1 MIDVLKWYLFIQV
14 LGLIYLPLTWSV
26 FQRLKSRGLYLA
38 KPLGLLLWGFVYWWL
53 TSLNLLAS
61 DLAGTS
67 TVLLFLLALNLFV
80 LWKIGPDRLL
90 NWIKENKK
98 LLLFSEGLFLLSFVS
113 WAIVRAANP
122 EIIHTE
128 KFMEMA
134 FINAILKSP
143 SMPPHDPW
151 LSGYAISYYYF
162 GYLLAAMLIRMTN
175 VAASVGYNLVS
186 ALWFGLTALGA
197 YGLLWDFLAR
207 KEDLKTKNSEH
218 ESGVSHGIYLFALM
232 APLMMLI
239 VSNWFGIFDVLH
251 ARGLGSATFW
261 QGLELPA
268 LMTEPFNLS
277 WFPNRGGWSWWQA
290 SRVIQDFRLNGSTIE
305 IIDEFPF
312 FTFLLS
318 DIHPHLLGM
327 PFVLLAIA
335 QAFNAFQGGWESKI
349 SQFGRF
355 FKISWLQASIG
366 VITLGGIAFLNTWDF
381 PFYLLLIG
389 SAFIWRQVTQE
400 GWKTKHVWNLLV
412 FCLVGGV
419 LSIAA
424 YLPFYFS
431 FASQAGGI
439 LPSLSY
445 FTKGKFFLIMFVP
458 LLLPVLGWLLYKRLK
473 LRRWPDHRALFL
485 TAAIVILLFV
495 LSWGLGWLAGRF
507 ENLDA
512 LLNGAHAAENNQAV
526 LLGSILA
533 RLRDPWTMIIL
544 FLIIFTVFDLLLS
557 KIAFNRAGSSE
568 VELEVETKQL
578 KYQGNPDT
586 FILMLIL
593 LGGLLTIVPEFIY
606 LRDQFGTRMNTIF
619 KFYYQVWILWSLAG
633 SYAVAELFKKSKKRI
648 NVVFGTLIAF
658 VGILSL
664 AFSLQQKTSA
674 LPAQFGTNA
683 LDYLI
688 LSIPILFLVWLL
700 WSLIKKSYAQA
711 LAVLAM
717 CGSAA
722 GLVYPSVELL
732 NKTEAF
738 MPQDGYSLDG
748 KQDFYLYS
756 GDEMIAAEWLSK
768 ADLGVM
774 AEAVADTGGSYTTY
788 NLISTFSGM
797 PTVLGWIGHE
807 AQWRGGYEEIG
818 SRQADLRELYST
830 SSWERTKA
838 VIDLYNIRYIVVGEL
853 ERQTY
858 AVDLLKFEE
867 NLSKVLDTASVD
879 IYEVKK
885 P

>member
-1 MIDVLKWYLFIQV
+1 MSRTINRPVPSGRVSRQEA
-14 LGLIYLPLTWSV
+14 LG
-26 FQRLKSRGLYLA
+26 
-38 KPLGLLLWGFVYWWL
+38 
-53 TSLNLLAS
+53 
-61 DLAGTS
+61 
-67 TVLLFLLALNLFV
+67 
-80 LWKIGPDRLL
+80 
-90 NWIKENKK
+90 
-98 LLLFSEGLFLLSFVS
+98 
-113 WAIVRAANP
+113 
-122 EIIHTE
+122 
-128 KFMEMA
+128 
-134 FINAILKSP
+134 
-143 SMPPHDPW
+143 
-151 LSGYAISYYYF
+151 
-162 GYLLAAMLIRMTN
+162 
-175 VAASVGYNLVS
+175 
-186 ALWFGLTALGA
+186 FGL
-197 YGLLWDFLAR
+197 
-207 KEDLKTKNSEH
+207 
-218 ESGVSHGIYLFALM
+218 
-232 APLMMLI
+232 
-239 VSNWFGIFDVLH
+239 VL
-251 ARGLGSATFW
+251 
-261 QGLELPA
+261 
-268 LMTEPFNLS
+268 
-277 WFPNRGGWSWWQA
+277 
-290 SRVIQDFRLNGSTIE
+290 
-305 IIDEFPF
+305 
-312 FTFLLS
+312 
-318 DIHPHLLGM
+318 
-327 PFVLLAIA
+327 
-335 QAFNAFQGGWESKI
+335 
-349 SQFGRF
+349 
-355 FKISWLQASIG
+355 
-366 VITLGGIAFLNTWDF
+366 
-381 PFYLLLIG
+381 
-389 SAFIWRQVTQE
+389 SAFSV
-400 GWKTKHVWNLLV
+400 
-412 FCLVGGV
+412 
-419 LSIAA
+419 
-424 YLPFYFS
+424 
-431 FASQAGGI
+431 
-439 LPSLSY
+439 
-445 FTKGKFFLIMFVP
+445 
-458 LLLPVLGWLLYKRLK
+458 
-473 LRRWPDHRALFL
+473 
-485 TAAIVILLFV
+485 
-495 LSWGLGWLAGRF
+495 
-507 ENLDA
+507 
-512 LLNGAHAAENNQAV
+512 V
-526 LLGSILA
+526 LLGLA
-533 RLRDPWTMIIL
+533 TNWLAAGLLAFTIFFYAVIYTMWLKRSTPQNIVIGGAAGAFPPMIGWAAVTGTISLEACIL

-700 WSLIKKSYAQA
+700 QSLIKKSYAPA

-717 CGSAA
+717 CGIAA

-807 AQWRGGYEEIG
+807 AQWRGSYEEIG

-838 VIDLYNIRYIVVGEL
+838 VIDLYNIRYIVVGTL

-858 AVDLLKFEE
+858 SADDVKFDD
-867 NLSKVLDTASVD
+867 NLVKAFETNSLV
-879 IYEVKK
+879 IYEVVE

>member
-1 MIDVLKWYLFIQV
+1 M
-14 LGLIYLPLTWSV
+14 
-26 FQRLKSRGLYLA
+26 
-38 KPLGLLLWGFVYWWL
+38 GLLLWGFVYWWM
-53 TSLNLLAS
+53 TSLKLLAN

-80 LWKIGPDRLL
+80 LWKIGPARLFKL
-90 NWIKENKK
+90 DQRKKK
-98 LLLFSEGLFLLSFVS
+98 LLLFSESLFLLSFAF

-143 SMPPHDPW
+143 GMPPHDPW

-431 FASQAGGI
+431 FASQAGASC
-439 LPSLSY
+439 PV
-445 FTKGKFFLIMFVP
+445 FLISP
-458 LLLPVLGWLLYKRLK
+458 
-473 LRRWPDHRALFL
+473 RA
-485 TAAIVILLFV
+485 
-495 LSWGLGWLAGRF
+495 S
-507 ENLDA
+507 
-512 LLNGAHAAENNQAV
+512 
-526 LLGSILA
+526 
-533 RLRDPWTMIIL
+533 
-544 FLIIFTVFDLLLS
+544 
-557 KIAFNRAGSSE
+557 
-568 VELEVETKQL
+568 
-578 KYQGNPDT
+578 
-586 FILMLIL
+586 
-593 LGGLLTIVPEFIY
+593 
-606 LRDQFGTRMNTIF
+606 
-619 KFYYQVWILWSLAG
+619 
-633 SYAVAELFKKSKKRI
+633 
-648 NVVFGTLIAF
+648 
-658 VGILSL
+658 
-664 AFSLQQKTSA
+664 FS
-674 LPAQFGTNA
+674 
-683 LDYLI
+683 
-688 LSIPILFLVWLL
+688 
-700 WSLIKKSYAQA
+700 
-711 LAVLAM
+711 
-717 CGSAA
+717 
-722 GLVYPSVELL
+722 
-732 NKTEAF
+732 
-738 MPQDGYSLDG
+738 
-748 KQDFYLYS
+748 
-756 GDEMIAAEWLSK
+756 
-768 ADLGVM
+768 
-774 AEAVADTGGSYTTY
+774 
-788 NLISTFSGM
+788 
-797 PTVLGWIGHE
+797 
-807 AQWRGGYEEIG
+807 
-818 SRQADLRELYST
+818 
-830 SSWERTKA
+830 
-838 VIDLYNIRYIVVGEL
+838 
-853 ERQTY
+853 
-858 AVDLLKFEE
+858 
-867 NLSKVLDTASVD
+867 
-879 IYEVKK
+879 
-885 P
+885 